1 MSTPQPN
8 NSFDAD
14 DEKRVPEEPILSEV
28 IPTRT
33 GHLVSYRGLLERIME
48 QFYAEYDENFI
59 KQVESDVQKRTMVR
73 DVANY
78 VFSVES
84 VQLSL
89 KEQADL
95 IQKVY
100 SDVMSYGVLDPLLA
114 DPTITTIAIEG
125 VEKLAVRYA
134 PGTELVPQE
143 RIFEDTRHLRRT
155 LERLIHD
162 AQAEFRDDIAILEV
176 GLDIQGRRVCVN
188 VATPPVVTILRAD
201 IRVHVPQLPT
211 LDDLITQNILTPQS
225 AQVLQALVASP
236 HGFVIVGDTE
246 SGKTTLLSALAQLLP
261 NPTSVISVERAGELR
276 LPKGASQ
283 KVVQWA
289 KGEHV
294 GANFAQR
301 VQQALDEKPTC
312 LLLDEVRADEPTAI
326 TPLLSGDDVPRLIWS
341 CRGASDPKRI
351 RSALGII
358 ARMSDPTQPEVMV
371 QRLYERLPFIVT
383 VKRRKGRILLLE
395 IAEWQYPHEAD
406 YPDYVALLEMGWEA
420 LEITGK
426 RPKHPLNLP
435 DDFWNKSS

>member
-261 NPTSVISVERAGELR
+261 NPTSCACPKAQAKKWCNGQKANMSAQT
-276 LPKGASQ
+276 LPNGCNKHWT
-283 KVVQWA
+283 K
-289 KGEHV
+289 
-294 GANFAQR
+294 NQR
-301 VQQALDEKPTC
+301 VCFWMKCEQTNP
-312 LLLDEVRADEPTAI
+312 P
-326 TPLLSGDDVPRLIWS
+326 PL
-341 CRGASDPKRI
+341 
-351 RSALGII
+351 
-358 ARMSDPTQPEVMV
+358 
-371 QRLYERLPFIVT
+371 
-383 VKRRKGRILLLE
+383 RRC
-395 IAEWQYPHEAD
+395 
-406 YPDYVALLEMGWEA
+406 
-420 LEITGK
+420 
-426 RPKHPLNLP
+426 
-435 DDFWNKSS
+435 